1 MTTVEVNVYQFDE
14 LSDAAKEKAREWYR
28 NGGFDYNWYEYIYE
42 DFKERAKE
50 AGFDVTNIY
59 WSGFWSQG
67 DGAMFEYD
75 YTSDKLRMEFINQL
89 GLSPMRKGWLINNTM
104 TSGKGKQRG
113 HYYHEKSCDHNIY
126 WEVDNGD
133 LAYST
138 LFYDWLDSFAADFG
152 EYVIDI
158 YEDLCCDLYRALEE
172 EYEYLNSDEVIDETI
187 MANGYEFDDDG
198 NRFRY

>member
-14 LSDAAKEKAREWYR
+14 LNNKAKEKAREWYR
-28 NGGFDYNWYEYIYE
+28 DGGFDYPWWDFIYD

-59 WSGFWSQG
+59 WSGFYSQG

-75 YTSDKLRMEFINQL
+75 YISDKLRLDFINTL
-89 GLSPMRKGWLINNTM
+89 GLSQMRKDWLINNTM
-104 TSGKGKQRG
+104 TSGKGLHRG
-113 HYYHEKSCDHNIY
+113 HYYHKNSCSHNIY

-133 LAYST
+133 LHWAT
-138 LFYDWLDSFAADFG
+138 NFHIWVESFAADFE

-158 YEDLCCDLYRALEE
+158 YKDLCCELYRDLENTWDE
-172 EYEYLNSDEVIDETI
+172 INSDEAVDETI
-187 MANGYEFDDDG
+187 MANEDVFDEDG
-198 NRFRY
+198 NRFMY